1 MKHPML
7 FVLACSLGISLFFS
21 ASAQSTSGK
30 SVTEI
35 LKATDLVRGGG
46 MAGVQWDLQI
56 TAADADTGANI
67 RKLRVRASGENS
79 LAETMFPARAA
90 GGKLLQL
97 GRNRWYGRPDIQK
110 AISISSRQKLAG
122 PAANGD
128 IASTNYSKDYEAKLL
143 RMDSFQGESVYVL
156 SLEAKSRFVTYDKI
170 VYWVSEKRLV
180 PVKAE
185 FLTVSGKLFKTAVFE
200 TNNTIDMKGKKS
212 PFISRMT
219 IRDSYDNN
227 NISTL
232 EYSNVRVA
240 KFPLDMFSV
249 AGLTR

>member
-1 MKHPML
+1 ML
-7 FVLACSLGISLFFS
+7 LALVCTLGFSVFFS
-21 ASAQSTSGK
+21 ASAQSPGEK
-30 SVTEI
+30 SVVEI
-35 LKATDLVRGGG
+35 LRATDLVRGGG
-46 MAGVQWDLQI
+46 MAGIQWDLQI
-56 TAADADTGANI
+56 TADDADTGTNV
-67 RKLRVRASGENS
+67 RKLRVRASGANS
-79 LAETMFPARAA
+79 LAETTYPARAA

-97 GRNRWYGRPDIQK
+97 GRNMWYGRPDIQK

-128 IASTNYSKDYEAKLL
+128 IASTNYSEDYEAKLL
-143 RMDSFQGESVYVL
+143 RMDSFGGEPVYVL

-185 FLTVSGKLFKTAVFE
+185 FFTVSGKLFKTAIFE
-200 TNNTIDMKGKKS
+200 VNNMIDKKGKKS
-212 PFISRMT
+212 PFVSRMI

-227 NISTL
+227 NVSTL

-240 KFPLDMFSV
+240 KFPLDIFSV
-249 AGLTR
+249 ARLTR